1 LENVPASCR
10 GAEVGF
16 CGANGG
22 GGLDGDEDAMD
33 RGPAERGGDR
43 DLRKEGKG
51 GRGERK
57 GGRILCRGV
66 RGSVSD
72 TRPRPSD
79 ATVVHAAR
87 HDRGLSLL
95 LESVWG
101 CPKNICRIHLHL
113 INDRILFE
121 LSAER
126 QKSEAQ
132 INSEFLIQLL

>member
-1 LENVPASCR
+1 MLENGPASCR

-51 GRGERK
+51 GRGGRGERK

-72 TRPRPSD
+72 TRPGPSD

-87 HDRGLSLL
+87 LDRGLTVALVRL
-95 LESVWG
+95 G
-101 CPKNICRIHLHL
+101 
-113 INDRILFE
+113 
-121 LSAER
+121 LS
-126 QKSEAQ
+126 
-132 INSEFLIQLL
+132 